1 MFEFS
6 PHSKQLAS
14 SLFLE
19 RLIADQTFDQFH
31 FINDR
36 IISTSVHEHFT
47 PSKLSLKGFDLT
59 TEHSSL
65 VIFAEGLSLA
75 KVFAVSLAFADKLNV
90 LCYQV
95 LRGVPLSGVGIV
107 LRVERLS
114 KEDLRP
120 LLERVANEHAVE
132 MCLFSSAPRLDEP
145 GLLLMDMDSTV
156 ISIECI
162 DEIAKL
168 AGVGEEVSS
177 VTEQAMQGKLDFEES
192 LRSRVGCLKD
202 ANEDILQQVRRALPL
217 MPGIFN
223 LVRFLK
229 QHQWKLA
236 IASGGFS
243 YFADYLADRLE
254 LDAAVANEL
263 EIVDGKLTGQVSGP
277 VVDAQ
282 VKAATLLELANEFDI
297 TDCQTMAM
305 GDGANDLVMM
315 NAAALGVAFHA
326 KPVVRAQADI
336 SIRNGGLDSIL
347 WVLAAATPCNTNSH

>member
-19 RLIADQTFDQFH
+19 RLIADQTFNQFH

-36 IISTSVHEHFT
+36 IVSTVGHEGFS
-47 PSKLSLKGFDLT
+47 PSKLSLQGFDLSA
-59 TEHSSL
+59 EHSSV

-75 KVFAVSLAFADKLNV
+75 KVFAVSMAFSDKLNV
-90 LCYQV
+90 LCYQI
-95 LRGVPLSGVGIV
+95 LRDVPLTGAGVV
-107 LRVERLS
+107 LRVERES
-114 KEDLRP
+114 TEDLRP
-120 LLERVANEHAVE
+120 LLERIATEHAVE
-132 MCLFSSAPRLDEP
+132 ICLFSSAPRLDEP
-145 GLLLMDMDSTV
+145 GLLVMDMDSTV
-156 ISIECI
+156 ISVECI

-168 AGVGEEVSS
+168 AGVGDEVST
-177 VTEQAMQGKLDFEES
+177 VTAKAMQGKLDFEES
-192 LRSRVGCLKD
+192 LRSRVGCLKG

-217 MPGIFN
+217 MPGVLN
-223 LVRFLK
+223 LVKFLK

-236 IASGGFS
+236 IASGGFT

-254 LDAAVANEL
+254 LDGAVANEL
-263 EIVDGKLTGQVSGP
+263 EIIDGKLTGQVSGS

-282 VKAATLLELANEFDI
+282 VKAATLLEMANEFDV
-297 TDCQTMAM
+297 TDCQTIAM

-336 SIRNGGLDSIL
+336 SIRNGGLDSLL
-347 WVLAAATPCNTNSH
+347 WVLAAATPSRK

>member
-19 RLIADQTFDQFH
+19 RLITDPTFSQFH

-36 IISTSVHEHFT
+36 IVSKIAHDNFT
-47 PSKLSLKGFDLT
+47 PSKLSLTGFNLE

-75 KVFAVSLAFADKLNV
+75 KVFAVSMAFSDKLNV
-90 LCYQV
+90 LCYEV
-95 LRGVPLSGVGIV
+95 LRNVPLTGVGIV
-107 LRVERLS
+107 LRVERRS

-120 LLERVANEHAVE
+120 LLENIANKHAVE
-132 MCLFSSAPRLDEP
+132 MCLFARAPRLDEP

-168 AGVGEEVSS
+168 AGVGDEVSS
-177 VTEQAMQGKLDFEES
+177 VTEQAMQGKLDFAES
-192 LRSRVGCLKD
+192 LRSRVGCLAG

-223 LVRFLK
+223 LVKFLK

-254 LDAAVANEL
+254 LDAAIANGL
-263 EIVDGKLTGQVSGP
+263 GIVDGKLTGKVEGDI
-277 VVDAQ
+277 VDAQ

-297 TDCQTMAM
+297 ADSQTIAM

-336 SIRNGGLDSIL
+336 SIRNGGLDKLL
-347 WVLAAATPCNTNSH
+347 WVLAASTPNANIAK